1 MGRDIFQSFSDSVGI
16 CALFCVFNLTFR
28 DSEILECYLHGID
41 GQILHVERSL
51 ALWLQP
57 QSNHQKGIDFTPGEL
72 ELIHSQEKKVQKLS
86 LGLYLLKRYAFAPK
100 GCILVP

>member
-1 MGRDIFQSFSDSVGI
+1 
-16 CALFCVFNLTFR
+16 VFNLTFR
-28 DSEILECYLHGID
+28 DSEILECYLRGID

-72 ELIHSQEKKVQKLS
+72 ELIHS
-86 LGLYLLKRYAFAPK
+86 
-100 GCILVP
+100 